1 MTGTTGTTGTAD
13 TTGAVRPVRP
23 AHALLADGRTV
34 EIRPVR
40 PEDRTGVDGL
50 YERMSPENLR
60 LRFFGS
66 GRELGRQAA
75 RRVCGPPRPGSLALL
90 ALHEGRPVGIA
101 EYEGEDGAGGTAE
114 VALAVT
120 DEFHHRGVGTLLLEH
135 LVHAARAAGVTAF
148 TAGALAD
155 NHAVQKVFADLG
167 LRTTRHYDG
176 GEVRWTIRLDPDEHY
191 LTAVDER
198 ARTADAASL
207 RPLLR
212 PRSLVVVGA
221 GGPEGAAGR
230 AVLRGLRRA
239 GFTGRLLAVAPGAR
253 SVEGVPAHPSVT
265 ALPEAPELAVLTL
278 PAHEVPET
286 AEQCGRT
293 GVRALAVLGPR
304 LDTGQGAALLAACR
318 RHGMRLLG
326 PHSLGAANTED
337 DIRLA
342 AVLSPALPAAGTGGT
357 AGVAVQSGGVG
368 AALLGGLARLG
379 IGVSTFASLG
389 DKYDVSGNDMLRW
402 WEGDGRTDLALLH
415 LESFGNPR
423 AFSRT
428 ARRVSRRMPVLTVD
442 AGRSEA
448 GRRAAA
454 AHTAAASAPA
464 MTRRALFA
472 QAGVIA
478 THGIGELLNTAA
490 LLHSQPL
497 PTGTRVAV
505 VSNAGGAGVLA
516 ADACA
521 EAGLALPRLP
531 DSLTADLLGAPP
543 AGASTANPVDTDGSG
558 GPRPAE
564 CVGRLAEYGGV
575 DAVLA
580 VLVPTAPA
588 DGGGSD
594 SDDGGGGGRHGDGG
608 AVCEAQVREL
618 LRTASAHPSRT
629 IVAVLPGQAE
639 RVRLLRSDD
648 GTALPAYA
656 EPQDAARA
664 LAHAAERTRWLGR
677 PPGEVPELSGVD
689 TEAARALVGAF
700 LADHPSGGL
709 LDPRDCARL
718 LDHYGIPR
726 LPQLWAEDEDAAAEA
741 AARLAGRRGERVA
754 LKAHWPGLHHRSEE
768 DAVAL
773 DLGDEDRVRAAWR
786 DLSARLDGAMTGAL
800 VQPMARR
807 GTELVAG
814 VVQDEVFGPL
824 ALFGPGGTAAEVLA
838 DHAARLAP
846 LTDRDVRDLLT
857 APRCAPLLLGRRGG
871 EPVDL
876 EALEQI
882 LLRLS
887 RMACDLPELAGADLN
902 PVLARPDGATAVDAR
917 VRLLPRRAHDP
928 HLRRLR

>member
-1 MTGTTGTTGTAD
+1 MTGTTSTTGTAD

-34 EIRPVR
+34 EIRPAR
-40 PEDRTGVDGL
+40 PEDRTGVEGL
-50 YERMSPENLR
+50 YGRMSPENLR

-75 RRVCGPPRPGSLALL
+75 RRVCGPPRRGSLALL

-101 EYEGEDGAGGTAE
+101 EYEGEDGSAGRTAE

-135 LVHAARAAGVTAF
+135 LVHAARAAGVTTFA
-148 TAGALAD
+148 AGALAD
-155 NHAVQKVFADLG
+155 NHAMRKVFADLG
-167 LRTTRHYDG
+167 LHTTRRHDA

-230 AVLRGLRRA
+230 AVLRNLRRA

-265 ALPEAPELAVLTL
+265 ALPKAPDLAVLTL
-278 PAHEVPET
+278 PAHEVPEA
-286 AEQCGRT
+286 AEQCGKT

-304 LDTGQGAALLAACR
+304 LDAGQGAALLAACR

-337 DIRLA
+337 DVRLA
-342 AVLSPALPAAGTGGT
+342 AVLTAALPAAGAGGT

-368 AALLGGLARLG
+368 AALLDGLARLG

-428 ARRVSRRMPVLTVD
+428 ARRVARRMPVLTVD
-442 AGRSEA
+442 AGRSGA

-478 THGIGELLNTAA
+478 TRGIGELLDTAA
-490 LLHSQPL
+490 LLHSRPL

-505 VSNAGGAGVLA
+505 VSNATGAGVLA

-521 EAGLALPRLP
+521 EAGLILPRLP
-531 DSLTADLLGAPP
+531 GSLTTELLGTPP
-543 AGASTANPVDTDGSG
+543 AGASTANPVDTGAAD

-564 CVGRLAEYGGV
+564 CVGRLAGYGGV

-588 DGGGSD
+588 GGGE
-594 SDDGGGGGRHGDGG
+594 DDEEDGEDGG
-608 AVCEAQVREL
+608 APVREL

-677 PPGEVPELSGVD
+677 PPGETPELHGVD

-700 LADHPSGGL
+700 LADHPGGGL
-709 LDPRDCARL
+709 LGPRDCARL

-726 LPQLWAEDEDAAAEA
+726 LPQAWAEDEDAAARA
-741 AARLAGRRGERVA
+741 AARLAGRGCERTV
-754 LKAHWPGLHHRSEE
+754 LKAHWPGRQHGNGE

-773 DLGDEDRVRAAWR
+773 DLQGEDRVRAAWR

-800 VQPMARR
+800 VQPMAGR

-824 ALFGPGGTAAEVLA
+824 VLFGPGGTAAELLA

-846 LTDRDVRDLLT
+846 LTDRDVHDLIT

-871 EPVDL
+871 PVDL
-876 EALEQI
+876 DALEQI

-887 RMACDLPELAGADLN
+887 RMACDLPELAEAGLS

-917 VRLLPRRAHDP
+917 VRLLPRCAHDP

>member
-1 MTGTTGTTGTAD
+1 
-13 TTGAVRPVRP
+13 
-23 AHALLADGRTV
+23 
-34 EIRPVR
+34 
-40 PEDRTGVDGL
+40 
-50 YERMSPENLR
+50 
-60 LRFFGS
+60 
-66 GRELGRQAA
+66 
-75 RRVCGPPRPGSLALL
+75 
-90 ALHEGRPVGIA
+90 
-101 EYEGEDGAGGTAE
+101 
-114 VALAVT
+114 
-120 DEFHHRGVGTLLLEH
+120 
-135 LVHAARAAGVTAF
+135 
-148 TAGALAD
+148 
-155 NHAVQKVFADLG
+155 
-167 LRTTRHYDG
+167 
-176 GEVRWTIRLDPDEHY
+176 
-191 LTAVDER
+191 
-198 ARTADAASL
+198 
-207 RPLLR
+207 
-212 PRSLVVVGA
+212 
-221 GGPEGAAGR
+221 
-230 AVLRGLRRA
+230 
-239 GFTGRLLAVAPGAR
+239 
-253 SVEGVPAHPSVT
+253 
-265 ALPEAPELAVLTL
+265 
-278 PAHEVPET
+278 
-286 AEQCGRT
+286 
-293 GVRALAVLGPR
+293 
-304 LDTGQGAALLAACR
+304 
-318 RHGMRLLG
+318 
-326 PHSLGAANTED
+326 
-337 DIRLA
+337 
-342 AVLSPALPAAGTGGT
+342 
-357 AGVAVQSGGVG
+357 
-368 AALLGGLARLG
+368 
-379 IGVSTFASLG
+379 
-389 DKYDVSGNDMLRW
+389 
-402 WEGDGRTDLALLH
+402 
-415 LESFGNPR
+415 
-423 AFSRT
+423 
-428 ARRVSRRMPVLTVD
+428 
-442 AGRSEA
+442 
-448 GRRAAA
+448 RRAAA

-478 THGIGELLNTAA
+478 TRGIGELLDTAA
-490 LLHSQPL
+490 LLQSQPL

-521 EAGLALPRLP
+521 EAGLTLPRLP
-531 DSLTADLLGAPP
+531 DSLTADLLGTPP

-588 DGGGSD
+588 DGE
-594 SDDGGGGGRHGDGG
+594 DDG
-608 AVCEAQVREL
+608 AQVREL

-629 IVAVLPGQAE
+629 VVAVLPGQAE

-726 LPQLWAEDEDAAAEA
+726 LPQAWAEDEDAAAGA
-741 AARLAGRRGERVA
+741 AARLTGRRGERAA
-754 LKAHWPGLHHRSEE
+754 LKAHWPGMHHRSQE

-773 DLGDEDRVRAAWR
+773 DLEDEDRVRAAWR
-786 DLSARLDGAMTGAL
+786 DLSARLEGAMTGAL

-824 ALFGPGGTAAEVLA
+824 VLFGPGGTAAEVLA

-846 LTDRDVRDLLT
+846 LTDRDVHDLIT
-857 APRCAPLLLGRRGG
+857 APRCAPLLLGHRGG

-887 RMACDLPELAGADLN
+887 RMACDLPELAEADLN

>member
-13 TTGAVRPVRP
+13 TTGAARPVRP

-34 EIRPVR
+34 EIRPAR
-40 PEDRTGVDGL
+40 PEDRTGVEGL

-66 GRELGRQAA
+66 GSELGRQAA

-101 EYEGEDGAGGTAE
+101 EYEGEEDGSGNGDGDGGGGAGRTAE

-155 NHAVQKVFADLG
+155 NHAMQKVFADLG
-167 LRTTRHYDG
+167 LHTTRRYDS
-176 GEVRWTIRLDPDEHY
+176 GEVRWAIRLDPDEHY

-221 GGPEGAAGR
+221 GGPEGTAGR
-230 AVLRGLRRA
+230 AVLRNLRRA

-265 ALPEAPELAVLTL
+265 ALPKAPELAVLAL

-304 LDTGQGAALLAACR
+304 LDAGQGAALLAACR

-342 AVLSPALPAAGTGGT
+342 AVLTAALPAAGAGR

-379 IGVSTFASLG
+379 IGVSTFAALG

-423 AFSRT
+423 AFSRV
-428 ARRVSRRMPVLTVD
+428 ARRVARRMPVLTVD

-464 MTRRALFA
+464 MTRRALFT

-478 THGIGELLNTAA
+478 TRGIGELLDTAA

-505 VSNAGGAGVLA
+505 VSNATGAGVLA

-521 EAGLALPRLP
+521 EAGLTLPRLP
-531 DSLTADLLGAPP
+531 DSLTAELLGIPP
-543 AGASTANPVDTDGSG
+543 DGAVASPGNPVDTGTAG
-558 GPRPAE
+558 GPGPAE
-564 CVGRLAEYGGV
+564 CAGRLAGYGGV

-588 DGGGSD
+588 DGSGED
-594 SDDGGGGGRHGDGG
+594 
-608 AVCEAQVREL
+608 CEAAVREL
-618 LRTASAHPSRT
+618 LRTARAHPWRT
-629 IVAVLPGQAE
+629 VVAVLPGQAE
-639 RVRLLRSDD
+639 RVRLLRSGD

-664 LAHAAERTRWLGR
+664 LAHAAERAHWLGR
-677 PPGEVPELSGVD
+677 PPGAVPELSGVD

-700 LADHPSGGL
+700 LADHPGGGL
-709 LDPRDCARL
+709 LGPRDRARL

-726 LPQLWAEDEDAAAEA
+726 LPQAWAGDEDAAARA
-741 AARLAGRRGERVA
+741 ADRLAAQGGGRVA
-754 LKAHWPGLHHRSEE
+754 LKAHWPGLRDRSEE
-768 DAVAL
+768 DATAL
-773 DLGDEDRVRAAWR
+773 DLQGEDRVRAAWR
-786 DLSARLDGAMTGAL
+786 ELSVRLDGAMTGAL

-807 GTELVAG
+807 GTEVVAG

-824 ALFGPGGTAAEVLA
+824 VLFGPGGTAADLLA

-846 LTDRDVRDLLT
+846 LTDRDVHDLIT
-857 APRCAPLLLGRRGG
+857 APRCAPLLLGRRGA
-871 EPVDL
+871 PVDL

-887 RMACDLPELAGADLN
+887 RMACDLPELAEAHLG
-902 PVLARPDGATAVDAR
+902 PVIARPDGATAVDTR
-917 VRLLPRRAHDP
+917 VRLLPGRAHDP

>member
-13 TTGAVRPVRP
+13 TTGAAPTVRP

-34 EIRPVR
+34 EIRPAR
-40 PEDRTGVDGL
+40 PEDRTGVEGL

-66 GRELGRQAA
+66 GLELGRRAA
-75 RRVCGPPRPGSLALL
+75 RRVCAPPRPGSLALL

-101 EYEGEDGAGGTAE
+101 EYEGEDGSGDGNGGAGRTAE

-155 NHAVQKVFADLG
+155 NHAMQKVFADLG
-167 LRTTRHYDG
+167 LHTTRRYDA

-221 GGPEGAAGR
+221 DGPEGEAGR
-230 AVLRGLRRA
+230 TVLRGLRRA

-265 ALPEAPELAVLTL
+265 ALPKAPELAVLAL

-286 AEQCGRT
+286 AEQCGKT

-304 LDTGQGAALLAACR
+304 LDATRGAALLASCR

-337 DIRLA
+337 DVRLA
-342 AVLSPALPAAGTGGT
+342 AVLTAAHPAPGT

-368 AALLGGLARLG
+368 TALLGGLARLG

-402 WEGDGRTDLALLH
+402 WEGDGRTGLALLH

-428 ARRVSRRMPVLTVD
+428 ARRVARRMPVLTVD

-464 MTRRALFA
+464 MTRRALFE

-478 THGIGELLNTAA
+478 TRGIGELLDTAA

-505 VSNAGGAGVLA
+505 VSNATGAAVLA

-521 EAGLALPRLP
+521 EAGLILPRLP
-531 DSLTADLLGAPP
+531 GSLTAELLGAPP
-543 AGASTANPVDTDGSG
+543 AGAVASAGNPVDTGAADGP
-558 GPRPAE
+558 GPAD
-564 CVGRLAEYGGV
+564 CAGRLAGYGGV

-588 DGGGSD
+588 DGSAED
-594 SDDGGGGGRHGDGG
+594 H
-608 AVCEAQVREL
+608 ETTVREL
-618 LRTASAHPSRT
+618 LRTAAAHPSRT

-677 PPGEVPELSGVD
+677 PPGEVPEPSGVD
-689 TEAARALVGAF
+689 TGAARALVGSF
-700 LADHPSGGL
+700 LADHPGGGL
-709 LDPRDCARL
+709 LGPRDCARL

-726 LPQLWAEDEDAAAEA
+726 LPQAWAGDEDAAAEA
-741 AARLAGRRGERVA
+741 AARLAAQGDGRVA
-754 LKAHWPGLHHRSEE
+754 LKAHWPGLQDRNEE
-768 DAVAL
+768 EATAL
-773 DLGDEDRVRAAWR
+773 DLQGEDRVRAAWR
-786 DLSARLDGAMTGAL
+786 ELSARLDGAMTGAL

-824 ALFGPGGTAAEVLA
+824 VLFGPGGTAAELLA

-846 LTDRDVRDLLT
+846 LTDRDVHDLIT
-857 APRCAPLLLGRRGG
+857 APRCAPLLLGRRGT
-871 EPVDL
+871 PVDL

-887 RMACDLPELAGADLN
+887 RMACDLPELTEAHLG
-902 PVLARPDGATAVDAR
+902 PVLARPDGATAVDVR
-917 VRLLPRRAHDP
+917 VRLLPGRAHDP